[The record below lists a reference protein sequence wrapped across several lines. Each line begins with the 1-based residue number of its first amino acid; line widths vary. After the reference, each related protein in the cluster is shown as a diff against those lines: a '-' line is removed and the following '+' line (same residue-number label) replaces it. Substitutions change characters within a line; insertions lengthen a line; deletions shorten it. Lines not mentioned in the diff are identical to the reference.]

1 MSAGIGR
8 TLQNCSFNLLK
19 NGLFCQANDGLI
31 YNANKL
37 GLEPVSTNVG
47 SFPSSIT
54 QLATFR
60 TSNLYLLVN
69 TPEFKAN
76 NIYLLRYTNVPGS
89 QNQFGEPTQYPLD
102 ASALDLLSGSIG
114 GGS

>member
-8 TLQNCSFNLLK
+8 TLRNCSFNLLK

-37 GLEPVSTNVG
+37 GLEPVSTSVG
-47 SFPSSIT
+47 SFPSAIE

-69 TPEFKAN
+69 TPELKAS
-76 NIYLLRYTNVPGS
+76 NIYLLRYANVPGS

-102 ASALDLLSGSIG
+102 ASALELLSGSLG